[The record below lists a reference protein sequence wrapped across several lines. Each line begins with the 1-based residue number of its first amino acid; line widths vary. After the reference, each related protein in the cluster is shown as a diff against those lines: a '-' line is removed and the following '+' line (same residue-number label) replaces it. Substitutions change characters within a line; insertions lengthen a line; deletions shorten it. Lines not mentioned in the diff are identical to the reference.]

1 VAAGDIKGATIRGD
15 SIPSDLAVCGYDNQ
29 LICTVTTPTISTIDI
44 PIVELS
50 KRTVKEIL
58 LYINTDESIK
68 RKIIEYPTN
77 LIIREST

>member
-1 VAAGDIKGATIRGD
+1 
-15 SIPSDLAVCGYDNQ
+15 
-29 LICTVTTPTISTIDI
+29 IDI

>member
-1 VAAGDIKGATIRGD
+1 M
-15 SIPSDLAVCGYDNQ
+15 PSFARRIASLVCGYDNQ

-50 KRTVKEIL
+50 KRTVNEIL

-77 LIIREST
+77 LILREST